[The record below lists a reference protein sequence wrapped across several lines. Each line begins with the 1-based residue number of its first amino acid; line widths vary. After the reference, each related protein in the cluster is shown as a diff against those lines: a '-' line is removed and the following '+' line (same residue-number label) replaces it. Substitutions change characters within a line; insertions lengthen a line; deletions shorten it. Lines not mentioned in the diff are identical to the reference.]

1 MPWTPLGELTA
12 PPRHPGWIWGEIK
25 KGRGG
30 KWKGGKE
37 RTRGD
42 EREKEVRKG

>member
-1 MPWTPLGELTA
+1 LDLGERL
-12 PPRHPGWIWGEIK
+12 K

-37 RTRGD
+37 RTRGN